1 MHVRGGVF
9 HFPQVNRFTE
19 SFLGERLGDL
29 GAWTVRLLSLGCYK
43 PDPES
48 WEAIGIGFVVLI
60 ILLIF
65 VGKL

>member
-1 MHVRGGVF
+1 M
-9 HFPQVNRFTE
+9 NRFTE

-29 GAWTVRLLSLGCYK
+29 GSWTVRLLSLGFYK

-60 ILLIF
+60 TLLILA
-65 VGKL
+65 GKL